1 MIIPEILFVCLL
13 SAQGDFEVQFARG
26 VKALSER
33 NLTVAEASLSAAS
46 LQQPSNP
53 RVWAAL
59 AQMYLELRKPSLAL
73 DAAQKAEKF
82 GTGDPVTLDNV
93 AMFYAELGKANE
105 SDGRTPEAIQ
115 EFRQAIRLRPGEESY
130 YFDLIQVLL
139 RHFDFQDAARFS
151 DLGTKKFPKSA
162 QLALASGVAYY
173 GLDQTDKAVDSFLAT
188 IAIDPSVEQPYVFL
202 GRLLNRTQPEKLPL
216 ITQQFGRYQQSNP
229 RSYMGYFLH
238 AKGLSAQSEKPEEA
252 EGLLR
257 RSIALNRNSW
267 ESHYELGTLLA
278 KRKAFEEAE
287 KELRRSI
294 ELNPKDSTAHYR
306 LCRVLFALG
315 KNEEAEA
322 EADLQKKAAA
332 AERAEIGRRLAT
344 VKPIEANESD
354 VEGGRQPK

>member
-1 MIIPEILFVCLL
+1 MMIPEIVLVCLL
-13 SAQGDFEVQFARG
+13 SASSDFDVQFARG
-26 VKALSER
+26 VQALSER
-33 NLTVAEASLSAAS
+33 NLAAAEASLLAAS
-46 LQQPSNP
+46 LQQPSDP

-59 AQMYLELRKPSLAL
+59 AQTYLELRKPVLAL

-82 GTGDPVTLDNV
+82 GARDPVTLDNL

-105 SDGRTPEAIQ
+105 SDGRTPEAI
-115 EFRQAIRLRPGEESY
+115 EDFRRAIRLRPGEESY

-139 RHFDFQDAARFS
+139 RHFAFQDAARFS
-151 DLGTKKFPKSA
+151 DLGTKRFPKSA
-162 QLALASGVAYY
+162 QLALAAGVAYY
-173 GLDQTDKAVDSFLAT
+173 GLDQPDKAVDSFLAT
-188 IAIDPSVEQPYVFL
+188 IAIDASVEQPYVFL

-216 ITQQFGRYQQSNP
+216 ITQRFSRYQQTNP
-229 RSYMGYFLH
+229 RSYLGYFLH
-238 AKGLSAQSEKPEEA
+238 AKALSAQSEKPEEA

-257 RSIALNRNSW
+257 KSIVLNGNFW

-287 KELRRSI
+287 KELRRST
-294 ELNPKDSTAHYR
+294 ELNPRDSTAHYR

-322 EADLQKKAAA
+322 EAVVQKQAAE

-344 VKPIEANESD
+344 VKPISIDHE
-354 VEGGRQPK
+354 